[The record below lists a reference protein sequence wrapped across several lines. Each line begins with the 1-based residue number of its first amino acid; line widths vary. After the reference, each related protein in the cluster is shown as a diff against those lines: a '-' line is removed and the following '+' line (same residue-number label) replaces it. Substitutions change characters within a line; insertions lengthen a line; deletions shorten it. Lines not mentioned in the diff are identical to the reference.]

1 MGRVIAPFGVQ
12 GWIKVHTYTET
23 LDGLGLYPRWSLGR
37 DHKYCEMAVADFA
50 VQGNSVVA
58 RLEPCRDRQAAL
70 ALQGLEIAVP
80 RASLPAAGEGE
91 YYWSDL
97 VGLKVAD
104 RDGVELGHVTELLQ
118 TGANDV
124 LRVVDSRNRER
135 LIPFIAS
142 AIIEVD
148 FSGRQLR
155 VDWED

>member
-12 GWIKVHTYTET
+12 GWIKVHTYTEA
-23 LDGLGLYPRWSLGR
+23 LHGLGEYPRWSLGR
-37 DHKYCEMAVADFA
+37 DHQYREMALADFA

-70 ALQGLEIAVP
+70 ALQGLEIAVT
-80 RASLPAAGEGE
+80 RALLPAAGEGE

-97 VGLKVAD
+97 VGLNVAD
-104 RDGVELGHVTELLQ
+104 RDGAELGYVAELLQ

-124 LRVVDSRNRER
+124 LRVIDSRNRER

-148 FSGRQLR
+148 FTRQRLR

>member
-23 LDGLGLYPRWSLGR
+23 LQAIGQYPRWSLGR
-37 DHKYCEMAVADFA
+37 DRQYHEMALADFA

-70 ALQGLEIAVP
+70 ALQGLEIAVA
-80 RASLPAAGEGE
+80 RESLPVPGEGE

-97 VGLKVAD
+97 VGLKVAN
-104 RDGVELGHVTELLQ
+104 RDGVELGRVAELLQ

-124 LRVVDSRNRER
+124 LRVVDSRSRER

-142 AIIEVD
+142 AIVEVD
-148 FSGRQLR
+148 FGRQQLR